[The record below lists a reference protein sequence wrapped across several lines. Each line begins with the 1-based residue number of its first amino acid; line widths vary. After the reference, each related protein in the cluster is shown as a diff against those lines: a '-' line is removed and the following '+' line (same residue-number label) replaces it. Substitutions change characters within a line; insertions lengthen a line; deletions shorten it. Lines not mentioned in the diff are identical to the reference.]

1 MDITAIADAVVAAL
15 TPFLPLLR
23 RLGEGAVDHS
33 LDEIGNRIDTKG
45 WDLAKDLW
53 RRLRDRVA
61 SDPILQQT
69 TDALATVPADP
80 AAQDGMRQ
88 QLQRL
93 LTNDPALLTDL
104 QQLLTAKAV
113 AQQTNIANELNIGVQ
128 AGSISGGKVK
138 GVGKQ
143 APPADDS

>member
-1 MDITAIADAVVAAL
+1 MDITAIAEAVVAAL

-23 RLGEGAVDHS
+23 RIGEGAVDHTI
-33 LDEIGNRIDTKG
+33 DEIGNRIDAKG
-45 WDLAKDLW
+45 WELAKDLW

-61 SDPILQQT
+61 SDPTLQQT
-69 TDALATVPADP
+69 TDELATVPADP
-80 AAQDGMRQ
+80 VAQDGLRQ

-93 LTNDPALLTDL
+93 LNNDPALLTEL
-104 QQLLTAKAV
+104 QQLLTAKAA
-113 AQQTNIANELNIGVQ
+113 AQQANIANELNIGVQ

-143 APPADDS
+143 STPADDG